1 MSEPIPTVDDPA
13 ATGTTEPAVESTVG
27 STPITRMIALIITLA
42 PAVMIG
48 IGGWIH
54 RWTDEDAFINFRIVD
69 QVMAGHGPVFNAGE
83 RIETYTS
90 TLWLAVLVAGR
101 TLFGWAMG
109 LEWISV
115 LLGLAAAV
123 AAFVIAARASRA
135 LHRPGEIVVPIGLIV
150 VAGIPVMWDFATSG
164 LEMSLV
170 WLWIACC
177 WLALTRLVTT
187 SEPTARARRWS
198 LIALGLGPLVR
209 PELGLMVIVFLIAW
223 FLLATPRRVVH
234 DLAIA
239 FAIPVAYQIF
249 RMGFFASLVPSTALA
264 KDSSGLHVGQG
275 WRYFSDLVSTYW
287 LWIPL
292 VMILII
298 VVVRGVEFPDRRR
311 IIVSGALL
319 AAAGVSAG
327 YMIATGGDYMHG
339 RLLLPAVFAVALP
352 ASVGIDPARWRHHAA
367 RRLAPVAIA
376 FVWVIVVIAGV
387 RYPAPEQ
394 TFGLTDIADWRLV
407 LHKQMFHT
415 PDKGITI
422 APQEIHRNYADGWRG
437 FMRVLDKQPRPGK
450 DPQRLVV
457 VLGSIG
463 VPARVMGPDVY
474 IVDIGGLAEPLA
486 ARTEPIPNRPA
497 GHRKQVDD
505 QWYDARFGVGGTDA
519 RTVAAR
525 QALQCQPIKG
535 LLDSVTEPLTPGRF
549 FSNIWH
555 APQYTVLTIPKNP
568 IAAAK
573 KFCPKK

>member
-1 MSEPIPTVDDPA
+1 MNAPTEDAAASSPASTAEPHDSTQ
-13 ATGTTEPAVESTVG
+13 TNRSTTRVV
-27 STPITRMIALIITLA
+27 ALILTWL

-48 IGGWIH
+48 IGGWVH

-90 TLWLAVLVAGR
+90 TLWLALLVVGR

-123 AAFVIAARASRA
+123 GAFLIAARASRA
-135 LHRPGEIVVPIGLIV
+135 MHRPGEVVVPIGLIV
-150 VAGIPVMWDFATSG
+150 VGAIPVMWDFATSG

-177 WLALTRLVTT
+177 WWALTRVAATPELTG
-187 SEPTARARRWS
+187 RARRWS

-223 FLLATPRRVVH
+223 FLLAAPRRVFH
-234 DLAIA
+234 DVAVA

-249 RMGFFASLVPSTALA
+249 RMGYFASLVPSTALA
-264 KDSSGLHVGQG
+264 KDSSGLHVSQG
-275 WRYFSDLVSTYW
+275 WQYFTDLVGTYA
-287 LWIPL
+287 LWIPFAVVL
-292 VMILII
+292 VV
-298 VVVRGVEFPDRRR
+298 VVVRGLEFPERRR
-311 IIVSGALL
+311 LIASGALL
-319 AAAGVSAG
+319 IAAGASAG

-339 RLLLPAVFAVALP
+339 RLLLPAVFAAAVP
-352 ASVGIDPARWRHHAA
+352 ASVGIDPTRWREHVV
-367 RRLAPVAIA
+367 RRLVPVAVA
-376 FVWVIVVIAGV
+376 LVWAVVVIAGV
-387 RYPAPEQ
+387 RYPAPKQ

-422 APQEIHRNYADGWRG
+422 APQAIHRNYENGWRG
-437 FMRVLDKQPRPGK
+437 FMRVLDTKPRAGK
-450 DPQRLVV
+450 DPNRLVV

-463 VPARVMGPDVY
+463 VPARVMGHDVY
-474 IVDIGGLAEPLA
+474 VVDIGGLAEPLA
-486 ARTEPIPNRPA
+486 ARTNPIPNRPA

-525 QALQCQPIKG
+525 AALRCQPIKG
-535 LLDSVTEPLTPGRF
+535 LLDGVTDPLTPGRF
-549 FSNIWH
+549 LSNLWH
-555 APQYTVLTIPKNP
+555 APEYTLMKIPKNP
-568 IAAAK
+568 IAAEK

>member
-1 MSEPIPTVDDPA
+1 MPTNSAPTDTPA
-13 ATGTTEPAVESTVG
+13 TPTTPLTRALSLVVALLPA
-27 STPITRMIALIITLA
+27 L
-42 PAVMIG
+42 MIG

-69 QVMAGHGPVFNAGE
+69 QIMAGHGPVFNAGE

-90 TLWLAVLVAGR
+90 TLWLAVLVVGR

-115 LLGLAAAV
+115 ILGLAAAV
-123 AAFVIAARASRA
+123 AAFTVAARASRA

-150 VAGIPVMWDFATSG
+150 VAAIPVMWDFATSG

-170 WLWIACC
+170 WLWIAGC
-177 WLALTRLVTT
+177 WFALTRLAANPVLT
-187 SEPTARARRWS
+187 PRARRWS
-198 LIALGLGPLVR
+198 LVALGLGPLVR

-223 FLLATPRRVVH
+223 VLLASPRRVVH

-239 FAIPVAYQIF
+239 FAAPVAYQIF
-249 RMGFFASLVPSTALA
+249 RMGYFASVVPSTALA

-275 WRYFSDLVSTYW
+275 WRYFTDLVGTYA
-287 LWIPL
+287 LWIPFAAIL
-292 VMILII
+292 VV
-298 VVVRGVEFPDRRR
+298 VVVRGIEFPERRR
-311 IIVSGALL
+311 LIAGGALL
-319 AAAGVSAG
+319 TAAAASAG

-339 RLLLPAVFAVALP
+339 RLLLPAVFAAALP
-352 ASVGIDPARWRHHAA
+352 ASVGIDPARWRRHVV
-367 RRLAPVAIA
+367 RRLAPVGVAL
-376 FVWVIVVIAGV
+376 VWVVVVLAGV
-387 RYPAPEQ
+387 RYPAPKQ

-422 APQEIHRNYADGWRG
+422 APQQIHRNYENGWRG
-437 FMRVLDKQPRPGK
+437 FMRVLDKEPRPGK
-450 DPQRLVV
+450 DPHRLVV

-463 VPARVMGPDVY
+463 VPARVMGHDVFV
-474 IVDIGGLAEPLA
+474 VDIGGLAEPLA
-486 ARTEPIPNRPA
+486 ARTDPIPDRPA

-525 QALQCQPIKG
+525 AALRCQPIKG
-535 LLDSVTEPLTPGRF
+535 LLDAVTEPLTPGRF
-549 FSNIWH
+549 LSNIWH
-555 APQYTVLTIPKNP
+555 APEYTLLKIPKNP
-568 IAAAK
+568 IAAEK
-573 KFCPKK
+573 KFCRK